1 MPDGLILRG
10 ASESAAHFDIS
21 SIGDTMSSGQT
32 KARSENME
40 RIAVEIEGGL
50 AEELK
55 ESAKAMG
62 VTVRELIVHVL
73 LQFVESFSDS
83 EEEDDE
89 SEDEDEGSSE
99 DEEA

>member
-1 MPDGLILRG
+1 
-10 ASESAAHFDIS
+10 
-21 SIGDTMSSGQT
+21 MSSGQT

-73 LQFVESFSDS
+73 LQYVESFSDS

-89 SEDEDEGSSE
+89 SEDEDEESSE